1 MKKFRNLFSEQH
13 REKARFHPTV
23 PYNVPETKPAVG
35 TLTKKKKCT
44 CEETEQLDEM
54 PGANMD
60 TRAVHSHLKK
70 QGWQLTRT
78 SGSHDVFTH
87 PKSKEHI
94 PVPRHRKL
102 KAPLVLGILRK
113 SKVTEETE
121 MKKDI
126 REARLAMPLKGHD
139 YHYKSDA
146 ELKYIQKDAHEAAQ
160 AMKGHN
166 PKAEGKYL
174 DQHNDASTVLH
185 YRSKGGQQ
193 LRKEEYEMNEET
205 HPLSAHASKLE
216 KYAHERGG
224 IDKEDMLTAAEHMKS
239 NNHEALKNKIRKMDT
254 DPRDK
259 VLDHIH
265 PHHWDKLGFKPT
277 DSMQMAVHRHNK
289 MHGIKE
295 ETEQLD
301 ELKKSTL
308 ASYVGKAHTDA
319 VRRSERIGA
328 SWAKDPAEMN
338 PRIGM
343 ARKKN
348 DTREAGI
355 KTALK
360 KLNKEEVELDEENK
374 PTNPE
379 LWARAKAMA
388 KSKFDVYP
396 CVPLDS
402 LAISKSGPISHD
414 ELEVGNE
421 ILTYNMKED
430 KLEWKPVLHKHYYE
444 NAPLLEIGKPTG
456 FSLRCTPNHKW
467 VISRA
472 NEKELV
478 ETKDLNTHMKL
489 LMCSTLKNES
499 SLLIENWT
507 KKDSWIE
514 KVLPMNEREREI
526 FLASSV
532 VYDGWDKGLS
542 TKIKERHTFG
552 FVQKEYDH
560 LWASLLAAYLNGYY
574 VNSREKTEDMTSASY
589 IRNKR
594 FHNTQ
599 NLYKKDAGFEDV
611 WCPTTENETW
621 VMIQNGLIT
630 ITGNSAY
637 ANGWAAKWYK
647 SKGGGWKSVNEEI
660 DEREY
665 DYEGEMVKSD
675 LRSIIANANRLIN
688 MLSDEEN
695 LPEWCQNKI
704 TLAEDYVSTV
714 ANYMTAEMNE
724 EAMPYVAVHA
734 KKGKHETHG
743 KTSYEAA
750 QNAAK
755 HWKMKNTA
763 GIDVYRAD
771 KIHSTQHVGESVEI
785 HKPGTK
791 VRVPHK
797 GKMVSGKIV
806 RYDSGKGGYSPAYV
820 VDIGEYESKL
830 VPAHHNI
837 QKEEVEPPFTPTK
850 PKKDVVVGKR
860 GEGMAKVRQLA
871 RMAVQKQIKKPVK
884 EEKQMSKKAQI
895 VKDASKKMSDEDK
908 FQKDPE
914 LGNTLTKGV

>member
-23 PYNVPETKPAVG
+23 PYNVPETKPAAG
-35 TLTKKKKCT
+35 TLSKKKDCT
-44 CEETEQLDEM
+44 CEEVEPLDEM

-70 QGWQLTRT
+70 QGWKLTRT

-87 PKSKEHI
+87 PKSTEHI

-113 SKVTEETE
+113 SKVNEETE
-121 MKKDI
+121 MKKLDEISMQAHKDYQRAARREVPGLASHAQSGEFKDI
-126 REARLAMPLKGHD
+126 AQNILNKRIGGMERSTRLQMRKRMTKEETEIDEAKLAMPLKGHP
-139 YHYKSDA
+139 YHQKSDA

-205 HPLSAHASKLE
+205 HPLGAHAAKLE
-216 KYAHERGG
+216 KYAHESGG

-239 NNHEALKNKIRKMDT
+239 NNHEALKNKIRSMDT

-259 VLDHIH
+259 VLDYVH
-265 PHHWDKLGFKPT
+265 PHHWQKLGFKPT
-277 DSMQMAVHRHNK
+277 GSMQVAVHHHNK

-301 ELKKSTL
+301 EISKETKKS
-308 ASYVGKAHTDA
+308 YIGKAVDDMT
-319 VRRSERIGA
+319 RRTLRIA
-328 SWAKDPAEMN
+328 STS
-338 PRIGM
+338 PR
-343 ARKKN
+343 ASVQPEVSQRLVKAAQKNVQRK
-348 DTREAGI
+348 AGI
-355 KTALK
+355 MRAVSSLA
-360 KLNKEEVELDEENK
+360 KEEVELSEENK

-379 LWARAKAMA
+379 LWARAKSMA

-396 CVPLDS
+396 
-402 LAISKSGPISHD
+402 
-414 ELEVGNE
+414 
-421 ILTYNMKED
+421 
-430 KLEWKPVLHKHYYE
+430 
-444 NAPLLEIGKPTG
+444 
-456 FSLRCTPNHKW
+456 
-467 VISRA
+467 
-472 NEKELV
+472 
-478 ETKDLNTHMKL
+478 
-489 LMCSTLKNES
+489 
-499 SLLIENWT
+499 
-507 KKDSWIE
+507 
-514 KVLPMNEREREI
+514 
-526 FLASSV
+526 
-532 VYDGWDKGLS
+532 
-542 TKIKERHTFG
+542 
-552 FVQKEYDH
+552 
-560 LWASLLAAYLNGYY
+560 
-574 VNSREKTEDMTSASY
+574 
-589 IRNKR
+589 
-594 FHNTQ
+594 
-599 NLYKKDAGFEDV
+599 
-611 WCPTTENETW
+611 
-621 VMIQNGLIT
+621 
-630 ITGNSAY
+630 SAY

-647 SKGGGWKSVNEEI
+647 SKGGGWKSVNEEK

-675 LRSIIANANRLIN
+675 LRSIIANANRLID

-771 KIHSTQHVGESVEI
+771 KTHSTQHVGEEVE
-785 HKPGTK
+785 HLDELSKSTLSSYASKATDSARTMPGYGTK
-791 VRVPHK
+791 DEGTKKSKRMS
-797 GKMVSGKIV
+797 GIVSAVK
-806 RYDSGKGGYSPAYV
+806 
-820 VDIGEYESKL
+820 KL
-830 VPAHHNI
+830 S
-837 QKEEVEPPFTPTK
+837 KEETEPPFTPDK
-850 PKKDVVVGKR
+850 PKNDVVVGKR
-860 GEGMAKVRQLA
+860 GVGMAKASQLA
-871 RMAVQKQIKKPVK
+871 RQAMQKQKEKLSKVTMKQESLEESRKTEVVRELAKKKKEKFEADPVL
-884 EEKQMSKKAQI
+884 SDTV
-895 VKDASKKMSDEDK
+895 VKSAMP
-908 FQKDPE
+908 QP
-914 LGNTLTKGV
+914 